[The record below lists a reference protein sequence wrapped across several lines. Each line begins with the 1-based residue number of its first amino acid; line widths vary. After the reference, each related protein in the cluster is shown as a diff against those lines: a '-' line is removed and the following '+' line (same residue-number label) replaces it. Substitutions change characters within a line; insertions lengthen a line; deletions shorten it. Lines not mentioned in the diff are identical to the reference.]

1 MAMKIAVIGGGY
13 VGLVMAAGLA
23 ELGHAVVCAE
33 RDSEKLRILKSGIS
47 PIHETG
53 LTELLVECL
62 QQQTLTFVSDTS
74 EAVKQAELI
83 FIAVGTPSDTDGSA
97 DISAVRSVA
106 VEIGKSLSI
115 SSVVAVKST
124 VPVGTCSAVELI
136 IRQEIAE
143 RSVSITCEVVS
154 NPEFLKEGDALKDFR
169 RPDRIVIGSNSEY
182 ATEVLRRAYAPFV
195 RNHERLVIVDRESA
209 ELGKY
214 ASNAML
220 ATRIS
225 FMNELSAISERT
237 GADIEQVRAVM
248 GSDSR
253 IGPDFLYAGPGF
265 GGSCFPK
272 DLSALIKTGAL
283 VNVSTS
289 LLDAVLSVNDHQK
302 NILADKAASLFESLQ
317 GKTIAIWGIS
327 FKPNTDD
334 IREAPAI
341 QLIKSLIDGGAKV
354 RAYDPVV
361 KGIDTDLDSQITFC
375 DDNYAAAKDAD
386 LLILVTEWKIF
397 RSPDFSLLKK
407 LMKNQNLIDGRN
419 IWNRD
424 DAEGYGFRYLGIG
437 R

>member
-106 VEIGKSLSI
+106 VEIGKSITL

-248 GSDSR
+248 GSDRR

-361 KGIDTDLDSQITFC
+361 KGINTDLDSQITFC
-375 DDNYAAAKDAD
+375 DDNYAAAKDAN

>member
-1 MAMKIAVIGGGY
+1 MTMKIAVIGGGY

-33 RDSEKLRILKSGIS
+33 RDSGKLSLLKSGVS

-53 LTELLVECL
+53 LTELLVECI
-62 QQQTLTFVSDTS
+62 QNGALTFVSEVA
-74 EAVKQAELI
+74 EAIAEAELI
-83 FIAVGTPSDTDGSA
+83 FIAVGTPSAADGSA
-97 DISAVRSVA
+97 DISAVKTVA
-106 VEIGKSLSI
+106 GEIGKSLST
-115 SSVVAVKST
+115 SSVIAVKST
-124 VPVGTCSAVELI
+124 VPVGTCSLVEQI
-136 IRQEIAE
+136 IHKEVEARN
-143 RSVSITCEVVS
+143 VSLTCAVVS

-169 RPDRIVIGSNSEY
+169 RPDRIVIGSNSET
-182 ATEVLRRAYAPFV
+182 ATDVLRRAYAPFV
-195 RNHERLVIVDRESA
+195 RNHDRLVIVDRESA

-225 FMNELSAISERT
+225 FMNELSAISEQT

-272 DLSALIKTGAL
+272 DISALINTGAS

-289 LLDAVLSVNDHQK
+289 LLDAVLSVNERQK
-302 NILADKAASLFESLQ
+302 NILANKASSLFESLN
-317 GKTIAIWGIS
+317 GKTIAVWGIS

-334 IREAPAI
+334 IREAPALR
-341 QLIKSLIDGGAKV
+341 LIEFLINGGAKV

-361 KGIDTDLDSQITFC
+361 KSINSMIDAHVSFC
-375 DDNYAAAKDAD
+375 DDKYDAAKGSD
-386 LLILVTEWKIF
+386 LLILVTEWKTF
-397 RSPDFSLLKK
+397 RSPDFLLLKK
-407 LMKNQNLIDGRN
+407 MMRTKNLIDGRN
-419 IWNRD
+419 IWNRN
-424 DAEGYGFRYLGIG
+424 DAEIHGFSYQGIG

>member
-1 MAMKIAVIGGGY
+1 MKIAVIGGGY

-33 RDSEKLRILKSGIS
+33 RDSEKLKVLKSGTS

-62 QQQTLTFVSDTS
+62 QQRTLTFVSQVA
-74 EAVKQAELI
+74 EAIKEAELI
-83 FIAVGTPSDTDGSA
+83 FIAVGTPSATDGSA
-97 DISAVRSVA
+97 DTSAVKSVA
-106 VEIGKSLSI
+106 IEIGKSLSK

-124 VPVGTCSAVELI
+124 VPVGTCSAVEQI

-143 RSVSITCEVVS
+143 RNVSITCEVVS

-169 RPDRIVIGSNSEY
+169 RPDRIVIGSNSEK

-248 GSDSR
+248 GSDRR

-272 DLSALIKTGAL
+272 DINALIKTGAS

-289 LLDAVLSVNDHQK
+289 LLDAVLSVNERQK
-302 NILADKAASLFESLQ
+302 NILATKAKSLFESLED
-317 GKTIAIWGIS
+317 KTIAIWGIS

-334 IREAPAI
+334 IREAPAV
-341 QLIKSLIDGGAKV
+341 QLIQSLVIGGARV
-354 RAYDPVV
+354 RVYDPVV
-361 KGIDTDLDSQITFC
+361 KGINADLDSQITFC
-375 DDNYAAAKDAD
+375 EDSYAAARDAD
-386 LLILVTEWKIF
+386 LLILVTEWKMF
-397 RSPDFSLLKK
+397 RSPDFPLLKK
-407 LMKNQNLIDGRN
+407 LMNKQNLIDGRN
-419 IWNRD
+419 IWNRS
-424 DAEGYGFRYLGIG
+424 DAEGHGFTYLGIG